1 MKKRF
6 LILIASF
13 IVIYIFNFSIPRLMP
28 GDPFTYT
35 SSVSG
40 EDITEEFSKEQQ
52 EKMEKY
58 YGLDKS
64 ISEQFIETIKKNL
77 KGDLGLS
84 IHYKEV

>member
-58 YGLDKS
+58 Y
-64 ISEQFIETIKKNL
+64 
-77 KGDLGLS
+77 
-84 IHYKEV
+84 